1 MKMNA
6 TCPVCESPRVEEFLR
21 RDSVPVHQNLL
32 LRTPDAARKLTV
44 GQLSMMACLDCS
56 FVFNRSFNPNLLSY
70 GEDYDNSQNLSAAFE
85 RHLNVLVHRLVEQ
98 NGVSNCT
105 IVEVGCGKGDFLNRL
120 TSPVEYRNRGYGFDP
135 AYVGADVVNG
145 GRTQF
150 FRTFYSEASSRISAD
165 VVISRH
171 VIEHVPEPRKLLKS
185 IRAAWVTSPNA
196 RVFFETPCVEWI
208 LKNQV
213 VWDLFYEH
221 CSLFTASSLTQ
232 LFEATGFE
240 VNAVD
245 HVFGGQYLWLEARIA
260 NDSLQKLPKV
270 HDPSRIK
277 SSHKIYDMGRLY
289 GQNEEGRNQ
298 YWTQQIQRF
307 GEAGRISLWG
317 AGAKGVTFANL
328 IDKDKTLIHCVVESN
343 PKKQGKFLAGT
354 GHPIISP
361 KDLQKN
367 KIRSVVVLNPNYTNE
382 IRGALEA
389 MGAKINLIDLMQ
401 TDGVPAA

>member
-1 MKMNA
+1 MEA
-6 TCPVCESPRVEEFLR
+6 EHS
-21 RDSVPVHQNLL
+21 
-32 LRTPDAARKLTV
+32 
-44 GQLSMMACLDCS
+44 S
-56 FVFNRSFNPNLLSY
+56 FGHF
-70 GEDYDNSQNLSAAFE
+70 
-85 RHLNVLVHRLVEQ
+85 
-98 NGVSNCT
+98 T
-105 IVEVGCGKGDFLNRL
+105 
-120 TSPVEYRNRGYGFDP
+120 
-135 AYVGADVVNG
+135 
-145 GRTQF
+145 
-150 FRTFYSEASSRISAD
+150 
-165 VVISRH
+165 
-171 VIEHVPEPRKLLKS
+171 RKLL
-185 IRAAWVTSPNA
+185 
-196 RVFFETPCVEWI
+196 
-208 LKNQV
+208 
-213 VWDLFYEH
+213 H
-221 CSLFTASSLTQ
+221 
-232 LFEATGFE
+232 
-240 VNAVD
+240 
-245 HVFGGQYLWLEARIA
+245 
-260 NDSLQKLPKV
+260 
-270 HDPSRIK
+270 
-277 SSHKIYDMGRLY
+277 